1 MTSLLRLASLSKRA
15 LTGDFSMRIFVTG
28 ATGHI
33 GTLVVAELL
42 TAGLDEGRYFGGK
55 AS

>member
-15 LTGDFSMRIFVTG
+15 LTGDFSMRIFVR
-28 ATGHI
+28 HI

-42 TAGLDEGRYFGGK
+42 TAGLDEGHYFEGK
-55 AS
+55 VS

>member
-1 MTSLLRLASLSKRA
+1 MISLLGFASLSKRV
-15 LTGDFSMRIFVTG
+15 LTGAFSMRTFVTE

-33 GTLVVAELL
+33 CALVVAELL
-42 TAGLDEGRYFGGK
+42 TTGLDEGHYFEGK